1 MYENYFC
8 PAEHFMAWDQS
19 AKAFSTVSYFSPCM
33 RTPIPVSFRVT
44 ACHFFAPDPGLLL
57 DSLFRPLK
65 VGQTGLRKEKEYE
78 TRKVL
83 SQSCRFFV
91 A

>member
-1 MYENYFC
+1 
-8 PAEHFMAWDQS
+8 
-19 AKAFSTVSYFSPCM
+19 
-33 RTPIPVSFRVT
+33 
-44 ACHFFAPDPGLLL
+44 LLL